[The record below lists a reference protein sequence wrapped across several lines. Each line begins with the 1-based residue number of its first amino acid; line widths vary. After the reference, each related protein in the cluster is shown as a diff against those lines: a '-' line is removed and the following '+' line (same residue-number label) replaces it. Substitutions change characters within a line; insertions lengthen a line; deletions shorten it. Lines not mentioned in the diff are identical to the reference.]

1 MSRASS
7 CVGGLSS
14 IGLSSV
20 QMGGSLLVSY
30 SANSDDRGDLIY
42 ADAYRPKFIRIRSP
56 PHTFAGSS
64 SATSSSQNFS
74 IGMQFT
80 TCAVTLIPAGRSSNR
95 TGPPNSSGRW
105 NSAAHPCGF
114 TRSVRDGSENGCAG
128 SRPERVNGISQL
140 IRVPLRSVL
149 GLGNELNFKFN
160 NSLRQVKA

>member
-42 ADAYRPKFIRIRSP
+42 ADAYRPKLIVYRSP
-56 PHTFAGSS
+56 PHTFTGSS

-95 TGPPNSSGRW
+95 TGPANSSGRW
-105 NSAAHPCGF
+105 NRAAHPCGF
-114 TRSVRDGSENGCAG
+114 TRSVKEGSENGGADPG
-128 SRPERVNGISQL
+128 RRG
-140 IRVPLRSVL
+140 
-149 GLGNELNFKFN
+149 
-160 NSLRQVKA
+160 